1 MDNEPR
7 GEVSLKLDGKA
18 RTLVFDWDALA
29 RLKTEL
35 GSDFDVK
42 IGQAGYDFDLDVLA
56 LALAI
61 GLRRHWPEV
70 TPEMV
75 KVAGPSLVE
84 VIDKLRQAL
93 NLAFYGS
100 KEAPISTVNPPNRQA
115 RRASSS
121 KKAKKRPTARA

>member
-35 GSDFDVK
+35 GADFDVK
-42 IGQAGYDFDLDVLA
+42 IGQAGYDFDLDILA
-56 LALAI
+56 VALAI
-61 GLRRHWPEV
+61 GLRRHWPDV
-70 TPEMV
+70 TPEAV
-75 KVAGPSLVE
+75 KAAGPSLVE
-84 VIDKLRQAL
+84 VIDTLRQAL
-93 NLAFYGS
+93 NLAFSGS
-100 KEAPISTVNPPNRQA
+100 KEAPAPAVNPPSRRA